1 MRLLLLLFIVLLELK
16 NSNAS
21 SSSYTISTGSV
32 SSACSS
38 SYINPQSF
46 SAGCGGNGGTCA
58 VGDTVTLVA
67 KGETKKY

>member
-1 MRLLLLLFIVLLELK
+1 MRLLLLLIAVLLELK
-16 NSNAS
+16 NCNAA
-21 SSSYTISTGSV
+21 SSYTISTGSV

-67 KGETKKY
+67 KGET